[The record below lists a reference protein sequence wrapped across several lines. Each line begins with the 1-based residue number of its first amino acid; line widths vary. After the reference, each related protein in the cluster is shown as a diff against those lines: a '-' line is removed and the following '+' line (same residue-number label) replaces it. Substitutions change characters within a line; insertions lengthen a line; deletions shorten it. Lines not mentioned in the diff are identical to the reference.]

1 MTTATALVRT
11 VESLV
16 GSLTLEEKI
25 ELLGGADFWHTAA
38 IARLGIQP
46 IRLSDGPS
54 GVRGER
60 SVGTTS
66 VSFPCGAAIG
76 ATFDTAAAASLAEAL
91 ADECLDRGVHVL
103 LGPTVNLH
111 RHPLG
116 GRHFEAYSED
126 PILSARL
133 AVAYVK
139 ALQARGV
146 AATVKHFVANDT
158 EFQRHTISS
167 DVTERVLRE
176 LYDVPFEAA
185 VHDAGAWAVM
195 SAYNK
200 VNGTYAAEHEALLA
214 VTLREEWGFDGAVVS
229 DWFGT
234 QSTIASALA
243 GLDLEMPGPPV
254 HYGTVLSQAVADGAV
269 PESVIDEHVTRVLML
284 GVRTGALAETTHG
297 QRPAA
302 TSTVD
307 ARRSLARQLASS
319 SFVLLKNDGPI
330 LPFILAPGQ
339 TLAVIGPNAK
349 TTAIQGGGSA
359 RVNPVSNRSIFQAL
373 YDRLTPAGVNVVH
386 ERGCVT
392 WSSTPP
398 LEADFRLEYFSGS
411 GFDSEDFDDTV
422 RHVDTAALGWF
433 TWLGDTGLT
442 ESGLPPGSWV
452 MRAQATVRPEEDG
465 LWTFSLAQVGS
476 ARLFVDGDLVVDGAG
491 SLGRGKGF
499 FGLGSEEA
507 SGTIELERG
516 RPYDVVVEYCQPVGS
531 PLGGLMIGAIPPVG
545 DDDELLRRAEMLALS
560 ADAVVCVVGTSAEWE
575 TEGRDRASMSL
586 PGLQDQLVRRLALAN
601 PCTVVLV
608 NAGAPVTMDWA
619 DDTAVLA
626 QIWFGGEQGGEG
638 VVDVLLGETD
648 PGGRLPMTIPYR
660 IEDTPAFP
668 FYPGTGGHAPY
679 DEGLLVG
686 YRHYDAREIEP
697 RFCFGEGLSYASFEL
712 SGLEAAVLGPLQE
725 GPLQPGL
732 EGAPLV
738 EVGITLTN
746 TGKRGGS
753 EVVQCYVHAANRR
766 PDEPEQQLRAFQK
779 LTLEP
784 GASAR
789 VEFRLT
795 ERDFA
800 RYNQLASGFV
810 TEPGSYELRVGR
822 SSRDLRRIVTVEL
835 A

>member
-1 MTTATALVRT
+1 
-11 VESLV
+11 
-16 GSLTLEEKI
+16 
-25 ELLGGADFWHTAA
+25 
-38 IARLGIQP
+38 
-46 IRLSDGPS
+46 
-54 GVRGER
+54 
-60 SVGTTS
+60 
-66 VSFPCGAAIG
+66 
-76 ATFDTAAAASLAEAL
+76 
-91 ADECLDRGVHVL
+91 
-103 LGPTVNLH
+103 
-111 RHPLG
+111 
-116 GRHFEAYSED
+116 
-126 PILSARL
+126 
-133 AVAYVK
+133 
-139 ALQARGV
+139 
-146 AATVKHFVANDT
+146 
-158 EFQRHTISS
+158 
-167 DVTERVLRE
+167 
-176 LYDVPFEAA
+176 
-185 VHDAGAWAVM
+185 
-195 SAYNK
+195 
-200 VNGTYAAEHEALLA
+200 
-214 VTLREEWGFDGAVVS
+214 
-229 DWFGT
+229 
-234 QSTIASALA
+234 
-243 GLDLEMPGPPV
+243 
-254 HYGTVLSQAVADGAV
+254 
-269 PESVIDEHVTRVLML
+269 
-284 GVRTGALAETTHG
+284 
-297 QRPAA
+297 
-302 TSTVD
+302 
-307 ARRSLARQLASS
+307 
-319 SFVLLKNDGPI
+319 
-330 LPFILAPGQ
+330 
-339 TLAVIGPNAK
+339 
-349 TTAIQGGGSA
+349 
-359 RVNPVSNRSIFQAL
+359 
-373 YDRLTPAGVNVVH
+373 
-386 ERGCVT
+386 
-392 WSSTPP
+392 
-398 LEADFRLEYFSGS
+398 
-411 GFDSEDFDDTV
+411 
-422 RHVDTAALGWF
+422 
-433 TWLGDTGLT
+433 
-442 ESGLPPGSWV
+442 

-499 FGLGSEEA
+499 FGFGSEEA

-712 SGLEAAVLGPLQE
+712 SELEAAVLGPLQE